1 MSKPCAIRLQQIFNS
16 CQHPLTRTMS
26 TTTLPSTMRA
36 LLHNQKTQSLSIGMT
51 PLPTPSPTQ
60 YLVKTH
66 AVALTNG
73 ELLWPR
79 PEELTTSTPGV
90 EFVAKVVTSPSL
102 TAKFQP
108 GDEVYGRVQ
117 YPNPGAAREYTLSD
131 DAELALR
138 PKNLSVAEAATIP
151 VSALTAWQALFE
163 HFNLPPP
170 PSSSSSN
177 ATPAAANGTTQK
189 RILITNASGGVGIWA
204 VQLAKLIGL
213 YVIGTT
219 GTQNV
224 DFVRSLGADEVLDYR
239 ETNIRSWA
247 TEGEAEAPHSR
258 KVDLLFD
265 CIGGSSLEQAW
276 HAVNPHGQV
285 LSIVPPA
292 DMQWKWDLD
301 RPEGVHGSVSGRFF
315 VMHPSGEQLGEI
327 TRLLELGKVRPVVDS
342 VYGLEEF
349 EEAFDRLR
357 GGRTRG
363 KVVLSVD
370 GPE

>member
-1 MSKPCAIRLQQIFNS
+1 
-16 CQHPLTRTMS
+16 
-26 TTTLPSTMRA
+26 MRA

-90 EFVAKVVTSPSL
+90 EFVAKVVASPSP
-102 TAKFQP
+102 TAKFQS

-138 PKNLSVAEAATIP
+138 PKNISVAEAATIP

-163 HFNLPPP
+163 QFNLPPP
-170 PSSSSSN
+170 SSPSSSSN
-177 ATPAAANGTTQK
+177 AATGTAQR

-239 ETNIRSWA
+239 ETNIRRWA
-247 TEGEAEAPHSR
+247 TDGGEAEAPHSR

-265 CIGGSSLEQAW
+265 CIGGASLEQAW
-276 HAVNPHGQV
+276 HAVKPHGQV

-292 DMQWKWDLD
+292 DMQWKWDLE
-301 RPEGVHGSVSGRFF
+301 RPEGVDGSVGGRFF

-327 TRLLELGKVRPVVDS
+327 TRLVELGKVRPVVDS
-342 VYGLEEF
+342 VYGLDEF
-349 EEAFDRLR
+349 EEAFDRLKS
-357 GGRTRG
+357 GRTRG
-363 KVVLSVD
+363 KVVLRVD
-370 GPE
+370 DLE

>member
-1 MSKPCAIRLQQIFNS
+1 L
-16 CQHPLTRTMS
+16 
-26 TTTLPSTMRA
+26 
-36 LLHNQKTQSLSIGMT
+36 
-51 PLPTPSPTQ
+51 PTQ
-60 YLVKTH
+60 YLVKTY

-90 EFVAKVVTSPSL
+90 EFVARVVASPSS

-138 PKNLSVAEAATIP
+138 PKNISVAEAATIP

-163 HFNLPPP
+163 QFNLPPP
-170 PSSSSSN
+170 SSSSN
-177 ATPAAANGTTQK
+177 ATPPAATGTAQR

-247 TEGEAEAPHSR
+247 TEGGVAAHSR

-265 CIGGSSLEQAW
+265 CIGGASLEQAW
-276 HAVNPHGQV
+276 HAVKPHGQV

-292 DMQWKWDLD
+292 DMQWKWDLE
-301 RPEGVHGSVSGRFF
+301 RPEGVDGSVDGRFF
-315 VMHPSGEQLGEI
+315 VMHPSGEQLGNI
-327 TRLLELGKVRPVVDS
+327 TRLVELGKVRPVVDS
-342 VYGLEEF
+342 VYGLDEF
-349 EEAFDRLR
+349 EEAFDRLK

-363 KVVLSVD
+363 KVVLRVD
-370 GPE
+370 GLE